1 MIKDINI
8 YPLPFAEGFWNN
20 IPVLHKKHVFVLQ
33 NISYN
38 NDECSE
44 NERRILIFDGL
55 GWKVV
60 S

>member
-1 MIKDINI
+1 
-8 YPLPFAEGFWNN
+8 
-20 IPVLHKKHVFVLQ
+20 VLQ

-55 GWKVV
+55 GWKLLG
-60 S
+60 